1 MRVHVLHHAACF
13 DGAASSAIFA
23 AFYRA
28 AIDRDAELVYVAK
41 HHVRG
46 DPFAEPDFA
55 ADDVAVLD
63 FRYTRHPRLGWYFDH
78 HASSFQLAGER
89 EHYDHAP
96 HDRLFHDPDAPS
108 CTGLVARIAASRYG
122 FDAAPH
128 AELLHWA
135 ELVDSAAFPDPHV
148 PVALEEPALR
158 LMTFVEQNRD
168 DALHSRFIE
177 DLGHVPLA
185 RLARC
190 DYVGDLLAPV
200 LHRHTHDVALV
211 GERCR
216 SAAGVIEFNLLDQP
230 PRAYNKFIPYHHHPG
245 IRYVVGLSI
254 GPDGRIKLTA
264 GYNPW
269 LPKSEREHDIAA
281 LCERFQGGGHPF
293 VGGVSFA
300 PEAEADALAA
310 QQWIASVLRGEEAT

>member
-1 MRVHVLHHAACF
+1 MRVNVLHHAACF
-13 DGAASSAIFA
+13 DGAASSAVFA

-28 AIDRDAELVYVAK
+28 RIDRDAELVYRAK

-46 DPFAEPDFA
+46 DPFVDSDFA

-63 FRYTRHPRLGWYFDH
+63 FRYTRHPGLGWFFDH
-78 HASSFQLAGER
+78 HATSFQLTGER
-89 EHYDHAP
+89 EHYNRADSG
-96 HDRLFHDPDAPS
+96 RLFHDPDARS
-108 CTGLVARIAASRYG
+108 CTGLVARVAAARFG
-122 FDAAPH
+122 FDPRPH

-168 DALHSRFIE
+168 DELHARFIE
-177 DLGHVPLA
+177 DLARVPLEQ
-185 RLARC
+185 LAHA
-190 DYVGDLLAPV
+190 DYVGDALAPL
-200 LHRHTHDVALV
+200 LHRHEHDIELLRT
-211 GERCR
+211 RCR
-216 SAAGVIEFNLLDQP
+216 AASGVIEYNLLDQP
-230 PRAYNKFIPYHHHPG
+230 PRAYNKFIPYHHHPA

-254 GPDGRIKLTA
+254 GPDGAIKLTA

-269 LPKSEREHDIAA
+269 LPRDQREHDIAA

-300 PEAEADALAA
+300 PEAEADAVAA
-310 QQWIASVLRGEEAT
+310 QRWILGVLRGERSP